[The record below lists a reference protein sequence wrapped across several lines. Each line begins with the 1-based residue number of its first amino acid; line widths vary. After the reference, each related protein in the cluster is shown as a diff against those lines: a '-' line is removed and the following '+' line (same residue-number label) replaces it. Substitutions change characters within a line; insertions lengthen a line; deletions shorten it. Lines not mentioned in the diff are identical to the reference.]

1 MQLGSRFVDKDYI
14 TAKDAY
20 CVSCEPMDPESAIL
34 KSEVSICSA
43 INVNRCLLPNMDVGN
58 RTIICIADLEF
69 QEGVKYVT
77 KIRSTNIVGGASEL
91 SSDGF
96 VVDSTP
102 PIMGEITH
110 VENPPSEESSQFTD
124 SEISVEWSGFL
135 DKESGVKKYHL
146 CVGTQPGE
154 CNVMNFTD
162 VGNSTSYYSRDL
174 QLVQG
179 ETYFVSIKAENRAG
193 LTSDVKCSSG
203 VAVDK
208 TGISE
213 LNLLVPISKYRFSL
227 PILIHF
233 FDVAFENLEVHHEDI
248 PKLSDEF
255 LYSL

>member
-1 MQLGSRFVDKDYI
+1 MSIQVFDLQLGSPFGDKDYI

-20 CVSCEPMDPESAIL
+20 CVSWETMDPESRIS
-34 KSEVSICSA
+34 KSKVSVCSA
-43 INVNRCLLPNMDVGN
+43 INANNCLLRDMDVGN

-69 QEGVKYVT
+69 KEGVKYVT
-77 KIRSTNIVGGASEL
+77 KIRSTNIVGGVSEL

-102 PIMGEITH
+102 PIMGEVTH
-110 VENPPSEESSQFTD
+110 VENPPLEESSQFTN

-162 VGNSTSYYSRDL
+162 VGNSTSYSSRHL

-179 ETYFVSIKAENRAG
+179 EMYFVSIKAENRAG
-193 LTSDVKCSSG
+193 LNSDVKSSSG
-203 VAVDK
+203 VTADK
-208 TGISE
+208 TGTKLIS
-213 LNLLVPISKYRFSL
+213 LVYP
-227 PILIHF
+227 
-233 FDVAFENLEVHHEDI
+233 
-248 PKLSDEF
+248 
-255 LYSL
+255 

>member
-1 MQLGSRFVDKDYI
+1 
-14 TAKDAY
+14 
-20 CVSCEPMDPESAIL
+20 MDPESGIM
-34 KSEVSICSA
+34 KSEVSICSS
-43 INVNRCLLPNMDVGN
+43 ININDCLLRNMDVDN

-69 QEGVKYVT
+69 QEGVKYET
-77 KIRSTNIVGGASEL
+77 KIRSTNIVGLASEL

-110 VENPPSEESSQFTD
+110 VENPPLEESSQFTS

-135 DKESGVKKYHL
+135 DKESGVQKYYL
-146 CVGTQPGE
+146 CIGTQPGG

-162 VGNSTSYYSRDL
+162 VGNSTSYSSRDL

-193 LTSDVKCSSG
+193 LVSDVKSSTG

-208 TGISE
+208 TG
-213 LNLLVPISKYRFSL
+213 NFVN
-227 PILIHF
+227 
-233 FDVAFENLEVHHEDI
+233 D
-248 PKLSDEF
+248 
-255 LYSL
+255 